1 MIGWV
6 RRGRLSGLA
15 DFPFRAIPVLGI
27 AVLLVLLARA
37 PGIPPSAGR
46 ALVGAGYVLALAT
59 LWLNRGHPWIL
70 VVLLG
75 TVLNTAAII
84 ANGGRMPVSRD
95 ALSHIAHPLV
105 LAFHPEGDPRHV
117 LAGPGSPLSFL
128 GDVMALEIAGIG
140 VIVSAGDLLMAVGIA
155 GLVQATMCRLPRS
168 S

>member
-6 RRGRLSGLA
+6 RRGRLSGVA
-15 DFPFRAIPVLGI
+15 DLSFRAVPFLGI

-37 PGIPPSAGR
+37 PWIPPSAGR
-46 ALVGAGYVLALAT
+46 ALLGGGYLLALAI
-59 LWLNRGHPWIL
+59 LWLNRAYPWIL

-75 TVLNTAAII
+75 TALNTAAIF

-105 LAFHPEGDPRHV
+105 LALHPEGDPRHV

-128 GDVMALEIAGIG
+128 GDVLALEIGGIG
-140 VIVSAGDLLMAVGIA
+140 VIVSVGDLLMAVGIA
-155 GLVQATMCRLPRS
+155 GLVQAAMRRQPRS